1 MNSQLFIASSVVQNT
16 APENLTAG
24 QLGLYGID
32 SVTNQLINVSPTSK
46 VDLFYAALGK
56 TSGGAWNS
64 RFLENPRNRN
74 FELRKFPYRDA
85 VRPIK
90 LASIDCVGS
99 SVYDEFELK
108 ITARALYETNGGIEQ
123 YFRTYSVMGKYANS
137 LALYT
142 ALKAQIDSD
151 GEAKIIDAVT
161 VSSAGIA
168 IIGKVGQV
176 IDVSLI
182 MTRDMEDT
190 CTPCVSCEATV
201 VSTNDG
207 DMGSGTYAHV
217 LGLQKE
223 WAIWAG
229 RGYMADRAFKNPM
242 DDFPINS
249 ATKWDL
255 YLVKWTNN
263 NQPEEDNGAVFNV
276 YQQFMVAVPQGTNM
290 SYFTQTVEGL
300 TGKTFLVTANL

>member
-16 APENLTAG
+16 AVESLTSG

-32 SVTNQLINVSPTSK
+32 SVTQQTISVAPTSK

-56 TSGGAWNS
+56 TSGGAWLG
-64 RFLENPRNRN
+64 RFLNQPRNRN
-74 FELRKFPYRDA
+74 FELRKFPYRAA
-85 VRPIK
+85 VKPIK
-90 LASIDCVGS
+90 VASIDCIGS

-108 ITARALYETNGGIEQ
+108 IVGRSLYEGFGGIES

-142 ALKAQIDSD
+142 ALKAQIDAD
-151 GEAKIIDAVT
+151 GEAKIIDSVT
-161 VSSAGIA
+161 VSSAGIT

-176 IDVSLI
+176 LTVSLI
-182 MTRDMEDT
+182 MTRDQEDT
-190 CTPCVSCEATV
+190 CVTCVTCEATV

-207 DMGSGTYAHV
+207 DTGSGTYDQLLA
-217 LGLQKE
+217 LQKD

-229 RGYMADRAFKNPM
+229 RGYMSDRQFKLPVE
-242 DDFPINS
+242 DFPISSS
-249 ATKWDL
+249 ATWDM
-255 YLVKWTNN
+255 YLIKWTNE
-263 NQPEEDNGAVFNV
+263 NQPNESHGSVFNV
-276 YQQFMVAVPQGTNM
+276 FQQVMVAVPSGTNM

-300 TGKTFLVTANL
+300 TGKTFLVTASL

>member
-16 APENLTAG
+16 AVESLTSG

-32 SVTNQLINVSPTSK
+32 SVTNQTISVSPTSK

-56 TSGGAWNS
+56 TSGGAWLG
-64 RFLENPRNRN
+64 RELKQPRNRN
-74 FELRKFPYRDA
+74 FELRKFPYRAA
-85 VRPIK
+85 VKPIK
-90 LASIDCVGS
+90 IASIDCIGS

-108 ITARALYETNGGIEQ
+108 IVGRSLYEGFGGIES

-142 ALKAQIDSD
+142 ALKAQIDAD
-151 GEAKIIDAVT
+151 GEAKIIDSVT
-161 VSSAGIA
+161 VSSAGIT

-176 IDVSLI
+176 LTVSLI
-182 MTRDMEDT
+182 MTRDQEDT
-190 CTPCVSCEATV
+190 CLPCVSCEATV
-201 VSTNDG
+201 VSSNDG
-207 DMGSGTYAHV
+207 DTGSGTYDQLLA
-217 LGLQKE
+217 LQKE

-229 RGYMADRAFKNPM
+229 RGYMSDRQFKLPM
-242 DDFPINS
+242 EDFPINS
-249 ATKWDL
+249 ATTWDM
-255 YLVKWTNN
+255 YLIKWTNE
-263 NQPEEDNGAVFNV
+263 NQPNESHGQVFNV
-276 YQQFMVAVPQGTNM
+276 FQQVMVAVPSGTNM